1 MIRQFLTWDSNENVS
16 LNSGEIPELKE
27 GEALLKVESCGIC
40 GSDIKIIKHGNARVK
55 SGQIIGHEI
64 AGTIIKI
71 NGTIKNFNIG
81 DRISVGADVPCGKC
95 YYCNNGMAN
104 CCEIN
109 FAIGHQFEGGF
120 NQYMVLN
127 ELTIAKGP
135 VRKISDITD
144 FDVASLAEPLACCI
158 NGYERAIFDSFETI
172 VIFGAGPIGM
182 MLASL
187 APTYNAK
194 NVIIVDPNAQRLNQ
208 VIKMKLATHTFNPF
222 EVNIK
227 DEVMKITSNNGANL
241 VFTANAIRDIHEI
254 AISLLARRGVV
265 NLFGGL
271 PKDAEPI
278 TISSNFI
285 HYREA
290 YITGSHGST
299 PEQHKKALELLE
311 TGKVRG
317 KDFITH
323 IFPLSEIKKALEIA
337 SSGDAIK
344 VIIKPNL

>member
-1 MIRQFLTWDSNENVS
+1 MVRQFLTWDANEKVS
-16 LNSGEIPELKE
+16 LNSGEIPKLNL
-27 GEALLKVESCGIC
+27 GEALVKVESCGIC
-40 GSDIKIIKHGNARVK
+40 GSDIKIIKNGNPRVK

-64 AGTIIKI
+64 AGTIVDI
-71 NGTIKNFNIG
+71 NGTTKNFKIG
-81 DRISVGADVPCGKC
+81 DRISVGADVPCGEC

-109 FAIGHQFEGGF
+109 YAIGHQFEGGF
-120 NQYMVLN
+120 NQYLVLN
-127 ELTIAKGP
+127 NLTLEKGP
-135 VRKISDITD
+135 VRHISEQTD
-144 FDVASLAEPLACCI
+144 FNIASLAEPLACCI
-158 NGYERAIFDSFETI
+158 NGYERAIFDKFETI

-187 APTYNAK
+187 APMYSAS
-194 NVIIVDPNAQRLNQ
+194 NVIIIDPNVQRLDQ
-208 VIKMKLATHTFNPF
+208 VNKMKLATHVINPNKTDVKQ
-222 EVNIK
+222 EI
-227 DEVMKITSNNGANL
+227 MKITSNNGANL
-241 VFTANAIRDIHEI
+241 VFTANAIRDVHEL
-254 AISLLARRGVV
+254 AISILARRGVV

-278 TISSNFI
+278 NISSNFI

-311 TGKVRG
+311 TGKVNG
-317 KDFITH
+317 NDFITH
-323 IFPLSEIKKALEIA
+323 IYPLSDIMNALEIA
-337 SSGDAIK
+337 SKGEAIK

>member
-1 MIRQFLTWDSNENVS
+1 MKRQFLTWDSNENVS
-16 LNSGEIPELKE
+16 LNSGEIPELKS

-64 AGTIIKI
+64 AGTITKI
-71 NGTIKNFNIG
+71 NGKINNFNIG
-81 DRISVGADVPCGKC
+81 DRISVGADVPCGDC

-127 ELTIAKGP
+127 NLTLEKGP
-135 VRKISDITD
+135 VQKISDKTD
-144 FDVASLAEPLACCI
+144 FNIASLAEPLACCI
-158 NGYERAIFDSFETI
+158 NGYERAIFNSFETI

-187 APTYNAK
+187 APMYNAQ
-194 NVIIVDPNAQRLNQ
+194 NVIIFDPNVERLSQ
-208 VIKMKLATHTFNPF
+208 VNKMKLATHTFNPF
-222 EVNIK
+222 EVDVK
-227 DEVMKITSNNGANL
+227 EEVMKITSNNGANL

-278 TISSNFI
+278 NISSNFI

-311 TGKVRG
+311 SGKVNG
-317 KDFITH
+317 NEFITH
-323 IFPLSEIKKALEIA
+323 IYPLSEVKKALETA
-337 SSGDAIK
+337 TKGDAIK